1 MDVDAFYGAGS
12 ESVVTTEYSKR
23 GTVKAIG
30 GSYGALVSSITRDA
44 DGLTEQITYGDVAQT
59 STVFQYDVRRRLAS
73 VMTHRGPPALW
84 SETPPA
90 YSPAPNPGAGPSV
103 FQTVLENAS
112 FTYDVVDN
120 PIAIAD
126 GRSPSEWP
134 TSFKPSTRQLQYDDL
149 YRLKRI
155 DYLSGD
161 DDWTSP
167 YAAEN
172 ADPTGR
178 TEPSPHVSFTKRVR
192 HQTFAYDALGNT
204 ATTDDDAHGFYDR
217 SLGAITNG
225 TAASGPYQLKQAA
238 QSTGGARDGS
248 LSAAYDDA
256 GQLTSLAVQRSGPC
270 LPASAV
276 CSQRFAYEWD
286 EVGHLAR
293 ARRWDLPSPG
303 AATDPLPG
311 GTPDAEL
318 RYTYAGDERVLK
330 TAVDAS
336 ENELHTVYIF
346 GSLELRRAVFEDG
359 EYERTS
365 ATMAPYVSASGTRLA
380 RLYYSE
386 EDIPTLTSG
395 HLHVLLELADHLG
408 SSSFVIDK
416 ATSELVEATRYEAYG
431 ATESD
436 YRPERWKAYREEHR
450 FTGKE
455 EDIEVGLTYFGARY
469 YSPALNRW
477 TSADPL
483 AVHAPGEADLN
494 VYAYVHGQVLRA
506 VDPHGLQAELVT
518 PSVPKTGTFFHSD
531 GVTSVKTEGAGG
543 PPTPSPDALAGGQPP
558 APAAPPSSP
567 QMPWWAEHIV
577 VPAMLLVHGALGGG
591 EAAAPTNE
599 NYTPPKRADTADQVL
614 NVVALHIVV
623 RGAAKGLPILG
634 RGAFDQLKRI
644 ANSGARSGVR
654 AAAKQEAR
662 AVASTS
668 RSVAPANEYPA
679 LGDLGGDTAGGT
691 TEVVQRAMSRA
702 ELAATRETGLIRGGR
717 EGTHYVSDAVNSS
730 ATRAQTRLALPVRPE
745 VRATLE
751 VPAGRFSAPSR
762 VQPFEAG
769 PGKLLPGGGME
780 RSATGRVPV
789 RVLRVEDL

>member
-1 MDVDAFYGAGS
+1 M
-12 ESVVTTEYSKR
+12 
-23 GTVKAIG
+23 
-30 GSYGALVSSITRDA
+30 
-44 DGLTEQITYGDVAQT
+44 TEQITYGDVAQT

-90 YSPAPNPGAGPSV
+90 YSPAPNPGVGPSV

-120 PIAIAD
+120 PIAITD

-178 TEPSPHVSFTKRVR
+178 AEPSPHVSFTKRVR

-225 TAASGPYQLKQAA
+225 TAAAGPYQLKQAA

-346 GSLELRRAVFEDG
+346 GSLELRRAAFEDG

-436 YRPERWKAYREEHR
+436 YRPDRWKAYREDHR

-483 AVHAPGEADLN
+483 AVHVPGAADLN
-494 VYAYVHGQVLRA
+494 LYAYVHGQVLRL
-506 VDPHGLQAELVT
+506 VVPLGLEAAASGATTVTATKVQEHTATTFTELT
-518 PSVPKTGTFFHSD
+518 SEHS
-531 GVTSVKTEGAGG
+531 A
-543 PPTPSPDALAGGQPP
+543 PTPSPDAP
-558 APAAPPSSP
+558 AAAAPPAGAPATPPSAP
-567 QMPWWAEHIV
+567 GIAWWEHV
-577 VPAMLLVHGALGGG
+577 VLTSMLLVHGALGGG

-599 NYTPPKRADTADQVL
+599 NYTPPKRADAVDQAL
-614 NVVALHIVV
+614 NVVALHITV
-623 RGAAKGLPILG
+623 RGAAKGLPILS
-634 RGAFDQLKRI
+634 RAAFDQLKRI
-644 ANSGARSGVR
+644 ANSGVR
-654 AAAKQEAR
+654 AAAKQAVKQEAR
-662 AVASTS
+662 AATST
-668 RSVAPANEYPA
+668 APSAAAANEFPA
-679 LGDLGGDTAGGT
+679 LG
-691 TEVVQRAMSRA
+691 
-702 ELAATRETGLIRGGR
+702 ELAGDGGR
-717 EGTHYVSDAVNSS
+717 GAAVRVNAAKGAAFEERVGTELAKSADVVAPQVTVKTASGTRTRIDFVTKDASGTISCIECKSS
-730 ATRAQTRLALPVRPE
+730 ATARLTENQARAFPE
-745 VRATLE
+745 IAKSGAT
-751 VPAGRFSAPSR
+751 VVGK
-762 VQPFEAG
+762 G
-769 PGKLLPGGGME
+769 KPGIPGGTKIP
-780 RSATGRVPV
+780 ATQVQIRRPSDVH
-789 RVLRVEDL
+789 